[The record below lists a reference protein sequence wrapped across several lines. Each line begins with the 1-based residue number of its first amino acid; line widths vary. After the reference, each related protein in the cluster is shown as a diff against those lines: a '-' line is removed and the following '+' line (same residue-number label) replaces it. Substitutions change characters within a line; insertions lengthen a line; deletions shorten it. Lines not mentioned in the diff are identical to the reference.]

1 MSKDDMLGFSDVMD
15 RLRIGRKH
23 LLGLITNGKLDA
35 YKVSRVWRFEPRDVD
50 AYLDSVKF
58 VPRERMQPQ
67 PVRRRSPR
75 SADTSAGANRY
86 A

>member
-1 MSKDDMLGFSDVMD
+1 MIGFTDVMK
-15 RLRIGRKH
+15 RLRVGRKT
-23 LLGLITNGKLDA
+23 LMRLITTDQLDA
-35 YKVSRVWRFEPRDVD
+35 YKVGHYWRFHPRDVD

-58 VPRERMQPQ
+58 VPRERMREV
-67 PVRRRSPR
+67 PVRRRSQR